1 MNSTVRIL
9 SLSLCNVKQCQT
21 HMLFFPFFVSKDCPD
36 PQQAYDFWHE
46 YLVDF
51 ESTLWTAPSVE
62 RQENFPENFAFL
74 DKGVL
79 MIGINL
85 VGGVVHD
92 DQEWEDRHDA
102 DLVWIDS
109 KYLEY
114 KGQFE
119 TMVVFAHADPEIQV
133 NELFFDAFYDMV
145 KNDYK
150 QTQVVYIHRNMV
162 TESWGLENK
171 YNNVKNLVVVT
182 VEGSTWPPL
191 MVSINTD
198 KGTIDVDQEEW
209 YESYSSPGVI

>member
-1 MNSTVRIL
+1 M
-9 SLSLCNVKQCQT
+9 
-21 HMLFFPFFVSKDCPD
+21 SKDCPD

-51 ESTLWTAPSVE
+51 ESTFWTAPSVE

-119 TMVVFAHADPEIQV
+119 TMVVFAHADPEIEV
-133 NELFFDAFYDMV
+133 NKFFFDAFFDQV
-145 KNDYK
+145 KNEYTD
-150 QTQVVYIHRNMV
+150 TQVLFLHRNLNMD
-162 TESWGLENK
+162 TWGLEPK
-171 YNNVKNLVVVT
+171 YNNINNLMVIV
-182 VEGSTWPPL
+182 VEGATWPPML
-191 MVSINTD
+191 VSIDTT
-198 KGTIDVDQEEW
+198 KGTVDIDQDQW
-209 YESYSSPGVI
+209 YQDYMLSLEQN